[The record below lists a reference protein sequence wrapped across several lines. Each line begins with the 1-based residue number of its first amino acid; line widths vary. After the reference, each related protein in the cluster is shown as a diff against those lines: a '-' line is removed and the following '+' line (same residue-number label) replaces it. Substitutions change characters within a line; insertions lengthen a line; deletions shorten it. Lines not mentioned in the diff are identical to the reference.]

1 MACFSPTELSP
12 FSFLVHAIGNGV
24 DIATCVPMH
33 ALSQLGFAA
42 VCGRSLSKVSGGR
55 LSTRCNKSSS
65 GSVFSTAKSLER
77 EIPEWLE
84 TALTYLEEGKEG
96 GIPFMD
102 LEGLWRKSGNKI
114 DVEELVKAWNDGGS
128 SVTAGTSW
136 KTVTSAIG
144 SMLHQ
149 TPLFSDSLASTIAFM
164 VSGKSGLNINPEKE
178 NNNRWTMLNTYLSDP
193 EDISREKLSELK
205 ALMEHWHKV
214 VEHEANNKM
223 SYDVM
228 ATCASPLLFV
238 GEMMGKKRTIVNGKP
253 SFKVVPY
260 LATMDAFATK
270 GSVFVENVA
279 FMIKNPARVGDP
291 ADVP

>member
-1 MACFSPTELSP
+1 MVSTLLLVFLCTLSP
-12 FSFLVHAIGNGV
+12 SLASQQCADGRCQRSAEEGFPP
-24 DIATCVPMH
+24 DAT
-33 ALSQLGFAA
+33 
-42 VCGRSLSKVSGGR
+42 SLLQVQ
-55 LSTRCNKSSS
+55 SS
-65 GSVFSTAKSLER
+65 VQQHDTEAMTLSTAKSLER

-164 VSGKSGLNINPEKE
+164 VSGKSGLNINPERE
-178 NNNRWTMLNTYLSDP
+178 NKNRWTMLNTYLSDP